1 MVWEEDSCCII
12 MLTNLTEK
20 GRVKCHQYWPETGS
34 LGLGDITVSVID
46 TQELAYYTIR
56 TFKVAKGTERREV
69 KQFHYTGWPDFGVPD
84 HPHPVLAFIRR
95 LSNFK
100 RTTSGPDIIHCSAGV
115 GRTGTL
121 ITIQSMMQMIEEEGQ
136 VDIFNFILGMRRQ
149 RSYLVQTEVC
159 HVIVA

>member
-1 MVWEEDSCCII
+1 MESCLYIH
-12 MLTNLTEK
+12 
-20 GRVKCHQYWPETGS
+20 CHLP
-34 LGLGDITVSVID
+34 
-46 TQELAYYTIR
+46 
-56 TFKVAKGTERREV
+56 
-69 KQFHYTGWPDFGVPD
+69 P
-84 HPHPVLAFIRR
+84 
-95 LSNFK
+95 
-100 RTTSGPDIIHCSAGV
+100 CSAGV

>member
-1 MVWEEDSCCII
+1 M
-12 MLTNLTEK
+12 
-20 GRVKCHQYWPETGS
+20 
-34 LGLGDITVSVID
+34 
-46 TQELAYYTIR
+46 
-56 TFKVAKGTERREV
+56 

-95 LSNFK
+95 LNNFK
-100 RTTSGPDIIHCSAGV
+100 RTAPGPDIIHCRYGEGGERERGGREGEERGGGKGGCEEEDGELRGRKEERGREGGREGRLSTVHSNQDGYDYIYLSPCSAGV

-121 ITIQSMMQMIEEEGQ
+121 ITIQSMMQMMEEEGQ

-159 HVIVA
+159 HVTIT